1 MISSTLKN
9 TILTEDEWKDLGRR
23 LAGFQAYREM
33 VPRKH
38 KLTAMEQYMSH
49 EYGTDFS
56 MRPETNFAINKV
68 VWDTIDAITMRK
80 EQGNLELENPDRR
93 FHEIRSDIMVGLA
106 THGRRFTKKPA
117 PAMRSE
123 DATLNQLCRKYLKSI
138 DYQG

>member
-1 MISSTLKN
+1 MCITSRIE
-9 TILTEDEWKDLGRR
+9 ILTEDEWKDLGRR
-23 LAGFQAYREM
+23 LAGFQVYREM

-38 KLTAMEQYMSH
+38 KLTAMEKYMTR
-49 EYGTDFS
+49 EYGTDFT
-56 MRPETNFAINKV
+56 MRTETNFAINKL
-68 VWDTIDAITMRK
+68 VWDTMDAITMRK

-117 PAMRSE
+117 TDMRSE
-123 DATLNQLCRKYLKSI
+123 DATLNQLCKKYLRSI

>member
-1 MISSTLKN
+1 MCITSRIE
-9 TILTEDEWKDLGRR
+9 ILTEDEWKELGKI
-23 LAGFQAYREM
+23 LGSFQAYQEM
-33 VPRKH
+33 VPRKN
-38 KLTAMEQYMSH
+38 KMTEMEKYMSH

-68 VWDTIDAITMRK
+68 VWDTMDAITMRH
-80 EQGNLELENPDRR
+80 EQGYLELENPDRR

-123 DATLNQLCRKYLKSI
+123 DATLSQLCKKYLRSI
-138 DYQG
+138 GYQG

>member
-1 MISSTLKN
+1 MCITSRIE
-9 TILTEDEWKDLGRR
+9 ILTEDEWKDLGRK
-23 LAGFQAYREM
+23 LAGFQVYQEM

-38 KLTAMEQYMSH
+38 KLTEMEKYMH
-49 EYGTDFS
+49 REYGTDFT
-56 MRPETNFAINKV
+56 MCPETNFAINKL
-68 VWDTIDAITMRK
+68 VWDTMDAITMRK

-93 FHEIRSDIMVGLA
+93 FHEIRSDIIVGLA

-123 DATLNQLCRKYLKSI
+123 DATLNQLCKKYLRSI

>member
-1 MISSTLKN
+1 MCITSRIE
-9 TILTEDEWKDLGRR
+9 ILTEDEWKDLGRR

-38 KLTAMEQYMSH
+38 KLTAMEQYMSR
-49 EYGTDFS
+49 EYETDFT
-56 MRPETNFAINKV
+56 MRPETNFAINKL
-68 VWDTIDAITMRK
+68 VWDTMDAITMRK

-117 PAMRSE
+117 TDMRSE
-123 DATLNQLCRKYLKSI
+123 DATLNQLCKKYLRSI

>member
-1 MISSTLKN
+1 MCVTSRIE
-9 TILTEDEWKDLGRR
+9 ILTEDEWKELGKI
-23 LAGFQAYREM
+23 LGSFQAYQEM

-38 KLTAMEQYMSH
+38 KMTEMEKYMFR

-56 MRPETNFAINKV
+56 MRPETNFAINKL
-68 VWDTIDAITMRK
+68 VWDTMDAITMRK

-123 DATLNQLCRKYLKSI
+123 DATLNQLCKKYLRSI

>member
-1 MISSTLKN
+1 MCVTSRIE
-9 TILTEDEWKDLGRR
+9 ILTEDEWKELGKI
-23 LAGFQAYREM
+23 LGSFQAYQEM

-38 KLTAMEQYMSH
+38 KMTEMEKYMFR

-68 VWDTIDAITMRK
+68 VWDTMDAITMRK
-80 EQGNLELENPDRR
+80 EQGHLELENPDRR

-117 PAMRSE
+117 TDMRSE
-123 DATLNQLCRKYLKSI
+123 DATLNQLCKKYLRSI

>member
-1 MISSTLKN
+1 MRATSQKTLF
-9 TILTEDEWKDLGRR
+9 TEDEWKDLGRR
-23 LAGFQAYREM
+23 LAGFQVYQEM

-38 KLTAMEQYMSH
+38 KLTAMEKYMSH
-49 EYGTDFS
+49 EYGMDFN

-68 VWDTIDAITMRK
+68 VWDTMDAITMRH
-80 EQGNLELENPDRR
+80 EQEHLELENPDRR

-123 DATLNQLCRKYLKSI
+123 DATLNELCKKYLKSI
-138 DYQG
+138 GFQE

>member
-1 MISSTLKN
+1 MCITSRIE
-9 TILTEDEWKDLGRR
+9 ILTEDEWKELGKI
-23 LAGFQAYREM
+23 LGSFQAYREM

-49 EYGTDFS
+49 EYGMDFA

-68 VWDTIDAITMRK
+68 VWDTMDALTMRK
-80 EQGNLELENPDRR
+80 EQGHLGLENPDRR

-123 DATLNQLCRKYLKSI
+123 DATLNQLCKKYLRSI

>member
-1 MISSTLKN
+1 MCITSRIE
-9 TILTEDEWKDLGRR
+9 ILTEDEWKDLGRR
-23 LAGFQAYREM
+23 LAGFQAYQEM

-38 KLTAMEQYMSH
+38 KMTEMEKYMFR

-56 MRPETNFAINKV
+56 MRPETNFAINKL
-68 VWDTIDAITMRK
+68 VWDTMDVITMRK
-80 EQGNLELENPDRR
+80 EQGHLGLENPDRR

-123 DATLNQLCRKYLKSI
+123 DAILNELCKKYLKSI

>member
-1 MISSTLKN
+1 MCITSRIE
-9 TILTEDEWKDLGRR
+9 ILTEDEWKDLGRK
-23 LAGFQAYREM
+23 LAGFQVYQEM

-38 KLTAMEQYMSH
+38 KLTEMEKYMH
-49 EYGTDFS
+49 REYGTDFT
-56 MRPETNFAINKV
+56 MRPETNFAINKL
-68 VWDTIDAITMRK
+68 VWDTMDAITMRK

-93 FHEIRSDIMVGLA
+93 FHEIRSDIIVGLA

-123 DATLNQLCRKYLKSI
+123 DATLNQLCKKYLRSI